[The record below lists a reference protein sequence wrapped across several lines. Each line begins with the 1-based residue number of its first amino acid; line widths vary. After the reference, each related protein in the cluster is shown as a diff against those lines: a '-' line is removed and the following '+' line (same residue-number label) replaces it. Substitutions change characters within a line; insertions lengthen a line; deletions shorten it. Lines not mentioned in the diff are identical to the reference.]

1 MTKLHV
7 TLTGL
12 MAVMIVSSIAA
23 ESAVTYR
30 QTKTREQQL
39 IGTWILVSLN
49 NVREDGSRFSPVGSN
64 PKGILIYDATG
75 RMSVQIMGTERARFA
90 AGNFLEGTAE
100 ENKAAVHGTISYF
113 GTYTIDEASHT
124 VTHHIESSLF
134 PNWDGT
140 DQRRT
145 YTLAGDELELT
156 TPPVAF
162 PGGSS
167 VGHLVWKRAK

>member
-1 MTKLHV
+1 MTDLRL
-7 TLTGL
+7 TLGAL
-12 MAVMIVSSIAA
+12 IAVMIVTGIASSALA
-23 ESAVTYR
+23 HHQSETPP
-30 QTKTREQQL
+30 L
-39 IGTWILVSLN
+39 IGTWILVSLYN
-49 NVREDGSRFSPVGSN
+49 IREDGSRFSPVGSN

-75 RMSVQIMGTERARFA
+75 RMSVQIMGSERARFA

-113 GTYTIDEASHT
+113 GTYVVDEASHI
-124 VTHHIESSLF
+124 VTHHIEGSLF

-145 YTLAGDELELT
+145 YTFVGDELKLT